1 MANFFDTSIEFLKG
15 VGSQRAALLQKE
27 LKLFT
32 FGDLIQYYP
41 FRHEDRTQ
49 FYTVK
54 EINETILPITI
65 GMQIKGKINNMGIVG
80 AGFKKRLVASFTDGT
95 GELELVWFQG
105 ISWALEKIKPGVDY
119 IIFGKPNRF
128 GKILTIAHPE
138 IDLVSA
144 KTEKGVFLQ
153 PIYSLTEKLKARH
166 IDSKFI
172 SKLQQEILRAAQPH
186 IRETLPDGLIKKNN
200 FLPKKAALL
209 HIHFPQSLE
218 LLAHAQQRL
227 KFEEL
232 FFIQLQLLKLKLVR
246 QEKFKG
252 QVFKDTAILT
262 SFYKDHLPFSL
273 TEAQKR
279 VIREIYLDM
288 KSGKQMNRLLQGDVG
303 SGKTIVAFICMLLVI
318 GSDAQAAL
326 MAPTEI
332 LAQQHY
338 SSLKKY
344 ADRVGVSIALLTGS
358 TKKSARKILHEH
370 LQSGELKILVGT
382 HALIEDGVQFHNLGL
397 SVIDE
402 QHRFGVA
409 QRSKLWQKNLGLHP
423 HVLVMTATPIPR
435 TLAMTLYGDLE
446 ISVIDELPKGR
457 KPIKTSH
464 RYDSHRL
471 QVNGFIKLQVEE
483 GRQVYIVYP
492 LIDESEKL
500 QLKHLMDG
508 YESVTRAFPDLPISI
523 LHGKM
528 KPEAKD
534 FEMARFVKGE
544 TKIMVATT
552 VIEVGVDVP
561 NASVMIIESA
571 ERFGLSQLHQLRGRV
586 GRGADQ
592 SYCILITD
600 YKISAESKVRIETM
614 VRTNNGFEIAE
625 TDMKLRGPGDLIGTQ
640 QSGLLDLTIA
650 DLSKDQEI
658 LQNAREE
665 AILILEKDP
674 ELNLPENK
682 TIRIQVDSIKKT
694 AVNWS
699 RIS

>member
-1 MANFFDTSIEFLKG
+1 MPSFFDTSIEFLKG
-15 VGSQRAALLQKE
+15 VGPQRSVLLQKE
-27 LKLFT
+27 LNLFT
-32 FGDLIQYYP
+32 FADLIQYYP
-41 FRHEDRTQ
+41 FRHEDRTK
-49 FYTVK
+49 FYLIK
-54 EINETILPITI
+54 EVNEQMPFV
-65 GMQIKGKINNMGIVG
+65 QIKGKITTMDLRSG
-80 AGFKKRLVASFTDGT
+80 GFKKRLVASFTDGT
-95 GELELVWFQG
+95 GVLELVWFQG
-105 ISWALEKIKPGVDY
+105 ISWAVEKIKPGIDY
-119 IIFGKPNRF
+119 VIFGKPNRY
-128 GKILTIAHPE
+128 GKTISIAHPE
-138 IDLVSA
+138 IELLSA
-144 KTEKGVFLQ
+144 KSEKGNFLL
-153 PIYSLTEKLKARH
+153 PVYSLTEKLKARH
-166 IDSKFI
+166 IDSKLI
-172 SKLQQEILRAAQPH
+172 SKLQQELLRAAQQH
-186 IRETLPDGLIKKNN
+186 IRETLPDTLIRKHK
-200 FLPKKAALL
+200 LLSKKAALL
-209 HIHFPQSLE
+209 NIHFPQSLE
-218 LLAHAQQRL
+218 LLNQAQQRL

-252 QVFKDTAILT
+252 QIFKDTAILT
-262 SFYKDHLPFSL
+262 SFYKEHLPFLL
-273 TEAQKR
+273 TEAQKC
-279 VIREIYLDM
+279 VIREIYTDM

-332 LAQQHY
+332 LAQQHFNN
-338 SSLKKY
+338 LKKY
-344 ADRVGVSIALLTGS
+344 ANPVGVTIALLTGS
-358 TKKSARKILHEH
+358 TKKRVRKKLHEQ

-382 HALIEDGVQFHNLGL
+382 HALLEDQVQFHNLGL

-409 QRSKLWQKNLGLHP
+409 QRSKLWQKNSGLRP

-446 ISVIDELPKGR
+446 ISVIDELPIGR
-457 KPIKTSH
+457 KPIKTMH

-471 QVNGFIKLQVEE
+471 QVNGFLRLQIEE

-500 QLKHLMDG
+500 DLKHLMDG
-508 YESVTRAFPDLPISI
+508 YESVTRAFPDFPISI

-561 NASVMIIESA
+561 NASVMVIESA

-600 YKISAESKVRIETM
+600 YKLSADSKIRIETL

-625 TDMKLRGPGDLIGTQ
+625 TDLKLRGPGDLMGTQ
-640 QSGLLDLTIA
+640 QSGLLDLAIA
-650 DLSKDQEI
+650 DLSKDQSI
-658 LQNAREE
+658 LLVAREE
-665 AILILEKDP
+665 AIQILQKDP
-674 ELNLPENK
+674 ELSLPENI
-682 TIRIQVDSIKKT
+682 TIRKQIESIKKT